1 MRTLYN
7 VKAQTL
13 LNTLAGTV
21 SKAKNKTLG
30 NTVANVEVKRLVD
43 SVGDTLEKGK
53 DERHQ
58 AM

>member
-1 MRTLYN
+1 M
-7 VKAQTL
+7 KAQTL

-21 SKAKNKTLG
+21 SKAKDKTLG